1 MGMLL
6 IRNAH
11 LIDGETD
18 RMGDLLILD
27 GRIVKIA
34 DKLDCPA
41 DETVDVGGCVV
52 MPGLVDMHVH
62 LRDPGY
68 LYKED
73 ILRDRKSVV

>member
-41 DETVDVGGCVV
+41 DETVDVGGWLTC
-52 MPGLVDMHVH
+52 MYTCAT
-62 LRDPGY
+62 RAIY
-68 LYKED
+68 IKK
-73 ILRDRKSVV
+73 IS